1 MFERINGT
9 RDFSGDL
16 GFGIFLCIQK
26 LNRQP
31 ELIQEAWVHISH
43 HLLLWF
49 WASHLTS
56 QSLCQNFQNG
66 FKHGYFIGGF
76 GALLI
81 YLKSMLVDMNLS
93 FSVFICQVTGLDK
106 TLLFFR
112 PLKFWFYC
120 SILPRCAPGNPGSL
134 DYSVLLGIKGSF
146 WFY

>member
-1 MFERINGT
+1 MLHSIQPLLNASKVINQGGS
-9 RDFSGDL
+9 RRCDRESPDPGGL
-16 GFGIFLCIQK
+16 GSNLTPP
-26 LNRQP
+26 L
-31 ELIQEAWVHISH
+31 AA
-43 HLLLWF
+43 LWF

-66 FKHGYFIGGF
+66 FKHSYFIGGF
-76 GALLI
+76 WALLI

-93 FSVFICQVTGLDK
+93 FSVLICQVTGLDK

-134 DYSVLLGIKGSF
+134 DYSVLLGIKGSC